1 MPSPN
6 TQYSSTATPPVDTL
20 PDLPPQDT
28 HLRILL
34 ISILLTSLS
43 HSPVIL
49 PLSPLRSLPGI
60 CALKEDFD
68 NPKDTPRWRLKRDK
82 FKEHLLE
89 RFRRRELE
97 HSAVSLVCLLH
108 LLPIASY
115 TNQKKT
121 ISFTPEVRRCLL
133 PVPSVSSRFSLTLE
147 KKWKWKSLSHVWLC
161 DPLHYT
167 VHGILQTRILAWV
180 AFPFSRG
187 SSQPRNWTQVFHIAG
202 RFFTSWNLKRIWH
215 FLSFEVRERV
225 HQDK

>member
-1 MPSPN
+1 MGAGDSLSLCRCREWERRGERSAGKFWGGGHLGRSRSEPRIQGPIRD
-6 TQYSSTATPPVDTL
+6 APGDTL

-147 KKWKWKSLSHVWLC
+147 KK
-161 DPLHYT
+161 
-167 VHGILQTRILAWV
+167 
-180 AFPFSRG
+180 
-187 SSQPRNWTQVFHIAG
+187 
-202 RFFTSWNLKRIWH
+202 
-215 FLSFEVRERV
+215 
-225 HQDK
+225 